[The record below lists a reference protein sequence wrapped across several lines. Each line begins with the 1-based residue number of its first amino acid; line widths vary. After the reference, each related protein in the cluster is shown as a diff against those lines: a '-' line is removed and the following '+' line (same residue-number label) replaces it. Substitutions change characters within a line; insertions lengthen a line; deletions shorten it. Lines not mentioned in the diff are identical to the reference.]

1 MVIPNVNQW
10 LDNWGYDIKVFPLH
24 AINHVQA
31 CVKSLVSDTGWIQ
44 LCLLL
49 QCGDRRAKDTPQSW
63 SQPAETDHPRMD
75 PGLCAPELSGT
86 VGPFKSREN
95 NTAIKRKRRKKG
107 TIITISNQGHVCK
120 EKE

>member
-10 LDNWGYDIKVFPLH
+10 LDNWGYDTKAFLLH
-24 AINHVQA
+24 AINHIHA
-31 CVKSLVSDTGWIQ
+31 YVKSLVSDTGRTQ
-44 LCLLL
+44 LRLRS
-49 QCGDRRAKDTPQSW
+49 QRDGRRVKDTPQSW

-95 NTAIKRKRRKKG
+95 NTTIKRQRGKKG
-107 TIITISNQGHVCK
+107 GIITISNQGHVCK
-120 EKE
+120 E